1 MYLQLH
7 VGCNTVS
14 LGIDSEEGNGI
25 KEEALKLISDGLEK
39 KLIYVLQDLLS
50 SNPPEEMVCSSPGT
64 VIYGSYV
71 IVLTLLV

>member
-1 MYLQLH
+1 M
-7 VGCNTVS
+7 S

-50 SNPPEEMVCSSPGT
+50 SNPPEEMVHSSPGT